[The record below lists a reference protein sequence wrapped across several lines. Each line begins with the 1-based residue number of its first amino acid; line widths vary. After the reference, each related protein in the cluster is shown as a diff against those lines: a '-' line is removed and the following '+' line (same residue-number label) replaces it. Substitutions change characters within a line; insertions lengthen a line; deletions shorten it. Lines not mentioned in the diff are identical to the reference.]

1 MIEIYFKPHSEL
13 DVFDYVDQI
22 NGCGCH
28 QADLI
33 VEPDVYP
40 GFVAKLFDKIRDI
53 NWELEGVS
61 LNYDRFGNCLISLRK
76 KHI

>member
-1 MIEIYFKPHSEL
+1 MIEIYFKPETEL
-13 DVFDYVDQI
+13 EVFDYISQI

-33 VEPDVYP
+33 VSSVIHP
-40 GFVAKLFDKIRDI
+40 GLVAKLFDKIRDI

-61 LNYDRFGNCLISLRK
+61 LNYDRFGHFLISLKK